1 MSKLLCLLTACLKR
15 VKQFMLNKLIF
26 FMDKEVRLMM
36 AMLWTQQILLGKKK
50 YSDVPR
56 LLKPKVK
63 ELLIDAGYEEL
74 VTE

>member
-1 MSKLLCLLTACLKR
+1 
-15 VKQFMLNKLIF
+15 MLNELFCNIILKF
-26 FMDKEVRLMM
+26 FDKEARYMM
-36 AMLWTQQILLGKKK
+36 ALLWTNQILLGKKK